1 MGAGKLDK
9 CLNCFSNNFENG
21 ICLDCNWK
29 CESSKTQKS
38 LSDNFE
44 VFNIKTGFEI
54 YNFIANDITDV
65 EEENH
70 PYQEKWILIKNII
83 RRINHIKD
91 VIRQCSWE
99 DELGEQTLHYSD
111 LHNLFKILEGELNKP
126 EVNKPSLSQ
135 NNNKEDGIP
144 PTNKNV

>member
-1 MGAGKLDK
+1 VNLLKQ
-9 CLNCFSNNFENG
+9 
-21 ICLDCNWK
+21 
-29 CESSKTQKS
+29 QKS

-111 LHNLFKILEGELNKP
+111 LHNF
-126 EVNKPSLSQ
+126 
-135 NNNKEDGIP
+135 
-144 PTNKNV
+144 T